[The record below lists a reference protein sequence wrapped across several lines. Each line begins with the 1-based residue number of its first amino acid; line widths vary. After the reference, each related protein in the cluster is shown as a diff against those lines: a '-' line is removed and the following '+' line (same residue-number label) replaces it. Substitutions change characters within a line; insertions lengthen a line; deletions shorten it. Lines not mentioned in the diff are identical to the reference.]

1 MAGYPHGER
10 WTAFWWSAT
19 VRLCGSAT
27 SDTSAEQQSWS
38 RTVLTADR
46 QSIDTYDLV
55 IAGAGPTGLMLAG
68 EVAAAG
74 CSVLVLE
81 QAANFTSPL
90 KVAPFGLRGL
100 SVPTVEAFDLRG
112 LSAPLRQRTAARA
125 GLAHQPLGHFA
136 GIDFFPEQVA
146 ASAWG
151 RRTPGAVMPL
161 AADVASVEAVLA
173 DRAAAL
179 GATILYGHTVE
190 SLEQDGRGVRLLAG
204 GKRFDALWLAGCD
217 GGRSSVRKFA
227 GIAFPGT
234 APEFTGYSIKAVLGD
249 PTVLTPGRTL
259 TDNGVCIHARPDA
272 LWLAEWDGGAAH
284 RTVLLDRE
292 HIEAVLRRVSGT
304 AVTLTEL
311 HLATTWTDR
320 ACQAATC
327 RVDRVL
333 LAGDAAHIHSPLG
346 GQGLNLGI
354 GDAVV
359 LGHALVAVL
368 CGGAGADHLDSY
380 EAERR
385 PVVSDVL
392 ERSRAQVALLRPD
405 AGSRALERIM
415 RDLIATR
422 DGATYFAEHVA
433 DIGTSYKT

>member
-1 MAGYPHGER
+1 MP
-10 WTAFWWSAT
+10 
-19 VRLCGSAT
+19 
-27 SDTSAEQQSWS
+27 
-38 RTVLTADR
+38 TADR

-55 IAGAGPTGLMLAG
+55 IVGAGPTGLMLAG

-74 CSVLVLE
+74 YSILVLE
-81 QAANFTSPL
+81 QAACPTSPL

-112 LSAPLRQRTAARA
+112 LSAPLRQRTAERA
-125 GLAHQPLGHFA
+125 GSGRQPLGHFA
-136 GIDFFPEQVA
+136 GIDFFPDQVA

-161 AADVASVEAVLA
+161 AADMASVETVLA

-179 GATILYGHTVE
+179 GATILHGHTVQ
-190 SLEQDGRGVRLLAG
+190 SFEQDDRSVRLSVGA
-204 GKRFDALWLAGCD
+204 KRFNARWLAGCD
-217 GGRSSVRKFA
+217 GGRSSVRKLA

-234 APEFTGYSIKAVLGD
+234 PPEFTGYSVRAVLGD
-249 PTVLTPGRTL
+249 ATVLTPGRTL
-259 TDNGVCIHARPDA
+259 TGNGVYIYAPPDA

-284 RTVLLDRE
+284 RTVPLDRDN
-292 HIEAVLRRVSGT
+292 IEAVLRRVSGT
-304 AVTLTEL
+304 EVTLTEL

-320 ACQAATC
+320 TCHAATY
-327 RVDRVL
+327 REGRVL

-359 LGHALVAVL
+359 LGRALVAAL
-368 CGGAGADHLDSY
+368 RTGAGLNHLDSY
-380 EAERR
+380 EQNRR

-405 AGSRALERIM
+405 AGSRALEGIM
-415 RDLIATR
+415 RDLITTR
-422 DGATYFAEHVA
+422 DGATYFAERVVC
-433 DIGTSYKT
+433 IGTSYEA

>member
-1 MAGYPHGER
+1 VP
-10 WTAFWWSAT
+10 TT
-19 VRLCGSAT
+19 
-27 SDTSAEQQSWS
+27 
-38 RTVLTADR
+38 DR

-81 QAANFTSPL
+81 QAASPTSPL
-90 KVAPFGLRGL
+90 KEPPFGLRGL
-100 SVPTVEAFDLRG
+100 SVPTVEAFEVRG
-112 LSAPLRQRTAARA
+112 LAAPLRQRTVECA
-125 GLAHQPLGHFA
+125 GVGPRPLGHFA

-146 ASAWG
+146 PSAWG
-151 RRTPGAVMPL
+151 RRTPGVVMPL
-161 AADVASVEAVLA
+161 AADMASVEAVLA

-179 GATILYGHTVE
+179 GVTIQYGCTVE
-190 SLEQDGRGVRLLAG
+190 SFEQDDRGVRLSAG
-204 GKRFDALWLAGCD
+204 GKRFDARWLAGCD
-217 GGRSSVRKFA
+217 GGRSTVRKLA

-234 APEFTGYSIKAVLGD
+234 APEFTGYSVRAVLGD
-249 PTVLTPGRTL
+249 AAVLTPGRTL
-259 TDNGVCIHARPDA
+259 TDGGVCIHAPPDA

-284 RTVLLDRE
+284 RTVPLDRE

-304 AVTLTEL
+304 EVTLTEL

-320 ACQAATC
+320 ACQAATY
-327 RVDRVL
+327 REGRVL

-359 LGHALVAVL
+359 LGRALVAVVR
-368 CGGAGADHLDSY
+368 GGAGAGHLDSY

-385 PVVSDVL
+385 PVVAHVL

-405 AGSRALERIM
+405 AGSRSLEGIM

-422 DGATYFAEHVA
+422 DGATYFAERVVG
-433 DIGTSYKT
+433 IGTSYIANADRFPRQCQ

>member
-1 MAGYPHGER
+1 
-10 WTAFWWSAT
+10 
-19 VRLCGSAT
+19 
-27 SDTSAEQQSWS
+27 
-38 RTVLTADR
+38 
-46 QSIDTYDLV
+46 
-55 IAGAGPTGLMLAG
+55 MLAG

-81 QAANFTSPL
+81 QAASPTLPL
-90 KVAPFGLRGL
+90 KEPPFGLRGL
-100 SVPTVEAFDLRG
+100 SVPTVEAFELRG
-112 LSAPLRQRTAARA
+112 LAAPLRQRTVERA
-125 GLAHQPLGHFA
+125 GLEPRPLGHFA

-146 ASAWG
+146 PSAWG

-161 AADVASVEAVLA
+161 AADMASVEAVLA

-179 GATILYGHTVE
+179 GVTILYGYTVE
-190 SLEQDGRGVRLLAG
+190 SFEQDDRGVRLSAG
-204 GKRFDALWLAGCD
+204 GKRVDAQWLAGCD
-217 GGRSSVRKFA
+217 GGRSTVRKLA

-234 APEFTGYSIKAVLGD
+234 APEFTGYSVRAVLGD
-249 PTVLTPGRTL
+249 GAVLTPGCTPI
-259 TDNGVCIHARPDA
+259 DGGVCIHAPPDA

-284 RTVLLDRE
+284 RTVPLDRE

-304 AVTLTEL
+304 DVTLTDL

-327 RVDRVL
+327 RADRVL

-359 LGHALVAVL
+359 LGRALVAVVR
-368 CGGAGADHLDSY
+368 GGAGAGHLDSY

-392 ERSRAQVALLRPD
+392 KRSRAQVALLRPD
-405 AGSRALERIM
+405 AGWRSLERIM

-422 DGATYFAEHVA
+422 DGATYFAERVA
-433 DIGTSYKT
+433 GIGTSYIAIMSGPIIDRCARTFSADRSGHLALYELQHEVVGFADCGVFVMIDRTKRVAWR